1 MQHQDNTGRE
11 IATQVDAWNDA
22 HEAVQAASDA
32 LQALWRDGHYDSV
45 IFTGCGSTHYLSM
58 TAASLFQNYTRV
70 SSRAFPA
77 SELILNP
84 GMVYAGKHPLLVAVS
99 RSATTSETVQAVEQF
114 KNDEQSEVI
123 VLSCYDDKPLNA
135 LATVNLTARSGQEIS
150 VAQTRSFSSMLVMAE
165 GMAQLLNETPYRAA
179 QFPVSAREWIE
190 EAYTLASGYADPAR
204 FERVFYLGSGARYGL
219 ACEAMLKMKEM
230 SLTSAE
236 AFHTLEFRHGPK
248 SMVDD
253 KTLIVGLFDIESVDF
268 EMPVIDEMRA
278 LGATTV
284 TLSWRAGAGVDIVLP
299 EYANRP
305 SLVHH
310 LPFLQWLAYLRAT
323 NKGLNPDTPRN
334 LDQVVIL

>member
-1 MQHQDNTGRE
+1 MQQDNTGRE
-11 IATQVDAWNDA
+11 IATQVDAWNEA
-22 HEAVQAASDA
+22 HDAVQAASDT
-32 LQALWRDGHYDSV
+32 LQALWRDGNYDSV
-45 IFTGCGSTHYLSM
+45 IFTGCGSTHYLSII
-58 TAASLFQNYTRV
+58 AASLFQQATHVMTRAV
-70 SSRAFPA
+70 PA
-77 SELILNP
+77 SEIILNP
-84 GMVYAGKHPLLVAVS
+84 ATVYAGKHPLLVAIS

-114 KNDEQSEVI
+114 KSDQHSEV
-123 VLSCYDDKPLNA
+123 VLISCYDDKPLNA
-135 LATVNLTARSGQEIS
+135 MATINLTARAGQEIS
-150 VAQTRSFSSMLVMAE
+150 IAQTRSFSSMLVMAE
-165 GMAQLLNETPYRAA
+165 AMAALLGGSSLSNRFPETAHE
-179 QFPVSAREWIE
+179 QVE
-190 EAYTLASGYADPAR
+190 EAHTLASSYADPAR

-253 KTLIVGLFDIESVDF
+253 KTLIVGLFDKFSVDF
-268 EMPVIDEMRA
+268 EMPVIDEMQA

-284 TLSWRAGAGVDIVLP
+284 TLSTAAAAQTDITLTHDGT
-299 EYANRP
+299 RP
-305 SLVHH
+305 SLVYY